1 MQSKY
6 QISISDLCY
15 GHHGR
20 RTMVVDDPLKEG
32 REPPNRQVV
41 SLCFSKDAKFLAV
54 IMSDQYD
61 ETKALIYD
69 IQK

>member
-1 MQSKY
+1 
-6 QISISDLCY
+6 
-15 GHHGR
+15 
-20 RTMVVDDPLKEG
+20 MVVDDPLKEG